1 MKNNDGSIQEGD
13 IFEVGDGSFMARMVV
28 LARENGDVELAKFD
42 ETGFQGEV
50 VESEDRV
57 YKMRFVGNVMGPMGT
72 KV

>member
-13 IFEVGDGSFMARMVV
+13 MFEVGDGSFMARMVV

-50 VESEDRV
+50 VEKEDRV
-57 YKMRFVGNVMGPMGT
+57 YKMRFVGNVMGPRTQG
-72 KV
+72 